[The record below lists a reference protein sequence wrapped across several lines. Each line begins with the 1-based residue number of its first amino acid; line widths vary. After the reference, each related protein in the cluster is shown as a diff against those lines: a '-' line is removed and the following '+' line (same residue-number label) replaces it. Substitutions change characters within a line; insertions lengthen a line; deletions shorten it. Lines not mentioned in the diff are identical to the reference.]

1 MIKDTATTSRNI
13 EKAYNDKKYIVAYK
27 TVYQPFYSVNAG
39 FYAMPVYQSTEQM
52 GLTLRG
58 RFFHQTGD
66 QVNSLIGFDHFNN
79 L

>member
-1 MIKDTATTSRNI
+1 MIKDNAKTSHNI
-13 EKAYNDKKYIVAYK
+13 EKAYNEKKYIVAYK

-39 FYAMPVYQSTEQM
+39 FYAMPVYRSTDKL

-66 QVNSLIGFDHFNN
+66 QVNRLIGHE
-79 L
+79 LLAEL